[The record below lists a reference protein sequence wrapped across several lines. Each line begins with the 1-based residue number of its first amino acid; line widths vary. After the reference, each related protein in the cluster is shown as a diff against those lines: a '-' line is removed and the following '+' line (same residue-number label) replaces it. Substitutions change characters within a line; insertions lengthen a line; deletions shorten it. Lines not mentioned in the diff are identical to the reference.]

1 MYCHCSTDLVLLKPF
16 SYELV
21 KQSFHTDHPEKHIRH
36 VEVAVVRG
44 LSLGWS
50 QGDLCAGAVVVEDII
65 SKAIYSFR
73 MSGSRS
79 AQGRDLAGFCSRQP
93 ESRGYHEGGI
103 VLRCTK
109 FKAELVE
116 VT

>member
-1 MYCHCSTDLVLLKPF
+1 MD
-16 SYELV
+16 E
-21 KQSFHTDHPEKHIRH
+21 E
-36 VEVAVVRG
+36 
-44 LSLGWS
+44 
-50 QGDLCAGAVVVEDII
+50 
-65 SKAIYSFR
+65 
-73 MSGSRS
+73 
-79 AQGRDLAGFCSRQP
+79 GRDLAGFCSRQP